1 MVFYKILV
9 HGKDIISILFVIVI
23 LIGTL
28 VVSPTLTSIYG
39 SASASFANTSS
50 QKKTEEPATF
60 TISDMLKETIKST
73 VEKKTKLMQQ
83 LL

>member
-39 SASASFANTSS
+39 SESASFANTSS
-50 QKKTEEPATF
+50 QKRRKN
-60 TISDMLKETIKST
+60 
-73 VEKKTKLMQQ
+73 QQ
-83 LL
+83 HSQYLTS